1 MPVTLP
7 PASKAVRQALY
18 QALNVEALTGKPPA
32 VPRQLLANGS
42 ASIIHSTAPS
52 GTAFPYVIYYKQSGV
67 SNAQAFSAFGRPADS
82 QLWTVKGIVRG
93 SKSGPA
99 EDIDRAIREL
109 LDDATLTI
117 SGGQTFDVARASDL
131 DYTELDGDTQYR
143 HHGGI
148 YRVVVTG

>member
-18 QALNVEALTGKPPA
+18 EALNVEALTSSDPSKK
-32 VPRQLLANGS
+32 LLANGS
-42 ASIIHSTAPS
+42 ASIFYSTAPS
-52 GTAFPYVIYYKQSGV
+52 GSAFPYIIFFKQSGV
-67 SNAQAFSAFGRPADS
+67 SNSRTYSAFGRPADS
-82 QLWTVKGIVRG
+82 QLWTVKGVVRG
-93 SKSGPA
+93 PKSSPA
-99 EDIDRAIREL
+99 ENIDAAVREI

-117 SGGQTFDVARASDL
+117 TGGETFDVSRASDL